1 MTRLGKKRSARLGEL
16 THIPPSASRLN
27 RSGARLISARME
39 HPLRADDDAQTPTP
53 FEDRENRRHAAHV
66 RPGACNRSCPRRN
79 ARSRSRRRHAAGD
92 FQSAA
97 GSRAARR
104 QPILLKHLN
113 APRGATAS
121 LLRVISGAAV
131 GARERVVVVEV
142 GETWL
147 VLGVAPGQVTKLHE
161 LPRQSLAAAKET
173 AVPEKNFAAW
183 LKQVVDRRNAAK

>member
-1 MTRLGKKRSARLGEL
+1 MTRRPPHHSKTVKTGATLL
-16 THIPPSASRLN
+16 TCGLAPATALAQ
-27 RSGARLISARME
+27 GA
-39 HPLRADDDAQTPTP
+39 T
-53 FEDRENRRHAAHV
+53 HAV
-66 RPGACNRSCPRRN
+66 E
-79 ARSRSRRRHAAGD
+79 AGGGMLQVI
-92 FQSAA
+92 FSLLLVAVLLA
-97 GSRAARR
+97 GSLY
-104 QPILLKHLN
+104 LLKHLN